1 MRSVELEVCTIEFLD
16 QDVVHTHFKDHRSV
30 QPDQVQAMFD
40 VIAEDRHGRKVL
52 LMVSV
57 GVGTSMSN
65 EATPRAVRVLHPL
78 PDGARPTIRTATSP
92 RMPSSSAIS
101 DTSSLPMCSFATTS
115 PEDPFNCSATRQVPW
130 PGWTPNVT

>member
-57 GVGTSMSN
+57 GEGTSMSN
-65 EATPRAVRVLHPL
+65 EARAY
-78 PDGARPTIRTATSP
+78 A
-92 RMPSSSAIS
+92 SADDSNRYIAA
-101 DTSSLPMCSFATTS
+101 DASSLPMCSFATTS